1 VYPDVLEALEK
12 KLKSKIKKIYEHII
26 KAKTNTIVELFSSL
40 RVFTPFLLFCNCR
53 LCNLSAF
60 FLSGFYIEE
69 KLKNLLQ
76 KKTIKLLELAEEERR
91 LQRSIKEEQILKQ
104 VQDRF

>member
-1 VYPDVLEALEK
+1 LPPLQFIRILSQRILYRGE
-12 KLKSKIKKIYEHII
+12 IKKPL
-26 KAKTNTIVELFSSL
+26 A
-40 RVFTPFLLFCNCR
+40 
-53 LCNLSAF
+53 
-60 FLSGFYIEE
+60 
-69 KLKNLLQ
+69 